1 MSARPGLLVKNLIL
15 LLPLAAFLATVGP
28 AHAQY
33 MYLDTNGDSL
43 HTDADVINPSAPTV
57 VDVWLRTD
65 ANRDGSPAV
74 CASAAK
80 PLTIFSYEFILQAT
94 GGTVSWSPCTMGN
107 HACLGQRSDST
118 DFDSGLAVIDGQ
130 TPGLYK
136 LASISVNVTGG
147 TPSIR
152 PVTSTHLG
160 YTYIN
165 GFGSHCP
172 GIGLGNTILLG
183 SDWFDI
189 DGARYG
195 GWSSPPQLAQPATMV
210 LAEGSTAD
218 QDLTAS
224 DPDGSLLSFSKI
236 SGPSYVTVSPKSSV
250 PGAAVADLHVAPG
263 YLDAGRGLGEIRVD
277 DGVGSDLK
285 TFGLVVTNVNRAPV
299 FVPAH
304 DVCVEQGQALTTY
317 VQAQD
322 PDRDPVSISAEGVPT
337 FGQFTDAGYG
347 WANLAFRP
355 TVNDTLGTSTMTIS
369 ATDGSLISSEILAVR
384 LRELGGCSGRAPSVG
399 LVAPNPMNPTG
410 GTLYFWIPQ
419 PGHLRVTLHDMTGRL
434 IRVLVDQG
442 FAPAGNYRFPIYVK
456 TGWTTFD
463 LASGVYFYRIDSS
476 SGVKAGRFTVVR

>member
-1 MSARPGLLVKNLIL
+1 MKSLAIIL
-15 LLPLAAFLATVGP
+15 PVAAFLTIGGH

-43 HTDADVINPSAPTV
+43 HTEADVIHPSGPTV

-65 ANRDGSPAV
+65 ANRDGTPAV
-74 CASAAK
+74 CASAAI

-107 HACLGQRSDST
+107 HACLGQTSDST
-118 DFDSGLAVIDGQ
+118 DFDSGLAVIDGR

-136 LASISVNVTGG
+136 LASISVTVTGG

-152 PVTSTHLG
+152 PVTTTHLG

-165 GFGSHCP
+165 GFGSACP
-172 GIGLGNTILLG
+172 GIDLGNTILLG

-195 GWSSPPQLAQPATMV
+195 GWSSPPQLVQPATMV

-218 QDLTAS
+218 QDLIAS
-224 DPDGSLLSFSKI
+224 DPDGSLLTFSKV
-236 SGPSYVTVSPKSSV
+236 SGPSYMTVSN
-250 PGAAVADLHVAPG
+250 AAVHVAPG
-263 YLDAGRGLGEIRVD
+263 YLDSGRVLGEVRVD

-285 TFGLVVTNVNRAPV
+285 SFGLIVTNVNRAPV
-299 FVPAH
+299 FSPVH
-304 DVCVEQGQALTTY
+304 DVCVEQGQDASTF

-322 PDRDPVSISAEGVPT
+322 PDRDPVSISAEGVPAY
-337 FGQFTDAGYG
+337 GQFNDTGYG
-347 WANLAFRP
+347 WANLVFHP
-355 TVNDTLGTSTMTIS
+355 TVNDTLGRSTVTIS
-369 ATDGSLISSEILAVR
+369 ATDGSLVSTETVAVR

-399 LVAPNPMNPTG
+399 VVAPNPMNPTG
-410 GTLYFWIPQ
+410 GTLSFWIPQ
-419 PGHLRVTLHDMTGRL
+419 AGHLRVTLHDMTGRL
-434 IRVLVDQG
+434 VRVLVDQG

-463 LASGVYFYRIDSS
+463 LASGVYFYRIESS
-476 SGVKAGRFTVVR
+476 SGVKGGRFTVVR